1 MKFVVDTNIIL
12 SALIKDSVTRKI
24 LADLNFEFFAPSFSL
39 TEIMKYQEYIC
50 KKTLMTPRQF
60 GNLLQTIFENIEI
73 IPGDF
78 YKNYLDEANE
88 LMKKI
93 DLDDVPFLAC
103 AMVLNLEIWSDD
115 KHFKQQDKIKVF
127 TTSELIERFS

>member
-1 MKFVVDTNIIL
+1 MRIV
-12 SALIKDSVTRKI
+12 
-24 LADLNFEFFAPSFSL
+24 
-39 TEIMKYQEYIC
+39 
-50 KKTLMTPRQF
+50 
-60 GNLLQTIFENIEI
+60 FENIEI